1 MRDISSLS
9 ENDFKI
15 LGYIRSHGPT
25 TVKDVERALP
35 DVDSVPFRIVQMRGQ
50 TYRRSG
56 AAQHTELNTSYL
68 HEKITHVVEEDT
80 GTITNLLIT
89 YTLTDLGRA
98 ALQDHELT
106 QKSQRRE
113 LWLKNAWIPILVT
126 IATTLV
132 IRALEWLFPLIRG
145 WFSST
150 P

>member
-35 DVDSVPFRIVQMRGQ
+35 DVDSVPFRIAQMQGR
-50 TYRRSG
+50 TYRLAGEDPS
-56 AAQHTELNTSYL
+56 AAIHPAYLRQEYECVTDEHHLTHT
-68 HEKITHVVEEDT
+68 K
-80 GTITNLLIT
+80 LLGT
-89 YTLTDLGRA
+89 YTLTDLGRT
-98 ALQDHELT
+98 ALQDYELA

-132 IRALEWLFPLIRG
+132 IHALEWLSPLIQG

>member
-15 LGYIRSHGPT
+15 LGYIRSHEPAT
-25 TVKDVERALP
+25 IEDVERALP
-35 DVDSVPFRIVQMRGQ
+35 EVDSVPFRITQMQGRMYRLPGEDRSATINR
-50 TYRRSG
+50 TYLR
-56 AAQHTELNTSYL
+56 QECEQVTDEHHL
-68 HEKITHVVEEDT
+68 THIKSL
-80 GTITNLLIT
+80 GT

-98 ALQDHELT
+98 ALQDYELT

-132 IRALEWLFPLIRG
+132 IRTLEWLFPLIRG

>member
-1 MRDISSLS
+1 MRGISSLS

-15 LGYIRSHGPT
+15 LGYIRSHEPAT
-25 TVKDVERALP
+25 IEDVDRALP
-35 DVDSVPFRIVQMRGQ
+35 EVDSVPFRIAQMRGQ
-50 TYRRSG
+50 KYQRSG
-56 AAQHTELNTSYL
+56 AAQHTEPNTSYL
-68 HEKITHVVEEDT
+68 HEKITRVVEEDT

-98 ALQDHELT
+98 ALQDYELT

-113 LWLKNAWIPILVT
+113 LWLKNAWIPIIVT
-126 IATTLV
+126 IVTTLV
-132 IRALEWLFPLIRG
+132 IRALEWLFPLIQG